1 MALGVNI
8 VSEFDAKGIRKALTE
23 FKKLEGAGAKSTYA
37 LRTLDSAIGKGIGS
51 VAKYG
56 GIAAAALGG
65 VGAYLV
71 KGAEYAKQADDRL
84 VSVAN
89 SMKLFGDNA
98 DVVAQRL
105 QRLGDAQEYE
115 LGVTAETIK
124 LTQAKLLTFAN
135 IGKTANEVGGAFDRA
150 TVAAIDLA
158 AAGFGAAETNAVQLG
173 KALQD
178 PIKGITALARSGVTF
193 TDSEKA
199 KIKALVESNKML
211 EAQDTLLK
219 AIETQVGGTA
229 KATTTDT
236 FRIQAA
242 FGHVRDEIGT
252 LLLPTVERFAD
263 FMVKKVVPFASEAGR
278 VFGEQG
284 FGAGVGFLVGKIDDF
299 IQKGGKVVN
308 IITAVGA
315 ALVTLKL
322 ITIAATISQ
331 NLFNVALL
339 SNPIGIAVAAIIAF
353 AVAVAAA
360 YIRFEGFRKVVNF
373 VINAIIGYFE
383 MMVNNWI
390 KAINFVIK
398 GINLFGGVLRAVGIN
413 MPKLGEIGEVTF
425 GRIANAAAKTVTKV
439 KDVTKAIMD
448 AKNEERRLESAGKGG
463 GAGGGDDDEDSF
475 GGGVT
480 KVVKTAKE
488 KMKEYIDALKGVR
501 DAERSLVGS
510 GKDIVKAR
518 EDLTKATQRVAE
530 AQAKF
535 NQVTR
540 GYGADSKEAVA
551 AMRQVQDATKRLR
564 DANLGQQ
571 DAVRGLA
578 AAEKKLADLR
588 ALRADPADIA
598 SAERKVERSKYST
611 EEAVFRVGEAEAE
624 LAKVRLDPE
633 SNAVDIRRA
642 EIALA
647 EAKFGVTDSTIA
659 QRDAEDDLRKLRELA
674 ASPEELAEAEREL
687 EKAKYAVQ
695 DATDAVRDATLE
707 QSVAQAFYT
716 QVVEGAKEGSEAYQE
731 ALKNLL
737 DAQQD
742 ERDASEKVTDQ
753 LWREWEATNALREAK
768 EKLAA
773 VGSEVGGSIVTRASA
788 AFAASVPA
796 ALNGVGGVAT
806 APLPTLPG
814 AVTVTNN
821 ITAGMGADSR
831 EIAQVIVDSLRD
843 YERSN
848 GYIPVTAQYAI
859 AL

>member
-1 MALGVNI
+1 MALGVNV

-37 LRTLDSAIGKGIGS
+37 LRTLDSAVGKGIGNM
-51 VAKYG
+51 ARYG

-84 VSVAN
+84 VAVAN

-98 DVVAQRL
+98 DIVAQRL
-105 QRLGDAQEYE
+105 QKLADAQEYE

-124 LTQAKLLTFAN
+124 MTQAKLLTFAN
-135 IGKTANEVGGAFDRA
+135 IAKTANEVGGAFDRA
-150 TVAAIDLA
+150 TVAAVDLA
-158 AAGFGAAETNAVQLG
+158 AAGFGAAEQNAVQLG

-199 KIKALVESNKML
+199 KIKALVESNQML
-211 EAQDTLLK
+211 KAQDTLLK

-229 KATTTDT
+229 AATTTDT

-252 LLLPTVERFAD
+252 LLLPVVERFAN
-263 FMVKKVVPFASEAGR
+263 FMVQKVVPFATEAGR

-284 FGAGVGFLVGKIDDF
+284 FGGGIAFLAGKLDDV
-299 IQKGGKVVN
+299 IQRGGKVVN
-308 IITAVGA
+308 FIIALTAAFA
-315 ALVTLKL
+315 AFRL
-322 ITIAATISQ
+322 IAIAAAISQ
-331 NLFNVALL
+331 NLFNVALF

-353 AVAVAAA
+353 GVAVAAA
-360 YIRFEGFRKVVNF
+360 YVRFEGFRKVVNT
-373 VINAIIGYFE
+373 VINAIIAALE
-383 MMVNNWI
+383 MFVNTFIRSINAVI
-390 KAINFVIK
+390 KVINFV
-398 GINLFGGVLRAVGIN
+398 GGAFRAVGID
-413 MPKLGEIGEVTF
+413 MPKLGEIGEVAF
-425 GRIANAAAKTVTKV
+425 GRISNAAAKTVKKV
-439 KDVTKAIMD
+439 NDVAQAIQD
-448 AKNEERRLESAGKGG
+448 AKNTERRLESAGTGG
-463 GAGGGDDDEDSF
+463 GAGGGGEEEGF
-475 GGGVT
+475 GGGVAKT
-480 KVVKTAKE
+480 VKTAKQ
-488 KMKEYIDALKGVR
+488 KMKEYTDALKGVF

-510 GKDIVKAR
+510 GKEIAKAR
-518 EDLTKATQRVAE
+518 EDLTKATQRVTD
-530 AQAKF
+530 AQTKF

-540 GYGADSKEAVA
+540 GYGADSKEAID
-551 AMRQVQDATKRLR
+551 AMRRVTDAAKRIR
-564 DANLGQQ
+564 DANLSQQ
-571 DAVRGLA
+571 DSVRSLA

-588 ALRADPADIA
+588 NLAADPADVA
-598 SAERKVERSKYST
+598 GAERKVERSKYAS
-611 EEAVFRVGEAEAE
+611 EEAVFRVAEAEAE

-642 EIALA
+642 EISLA
-647 EAKFGVTDSTIA
+647 EAKLSVTDSTIA

-687 EKAKYAVQ
+687 ERAKYAVQ

-707 QSVAQAFYT
+707 QTVAQAYYLEI
-716 QVVEGAKEGSEAYQE
+716 VEGAKEGSEAYQE
-731 ALKNLL
+731 ALKDLR
-737 DAQQD
+737 DAQD
-742 ERDASEKVTDQ
+742 AERDASEKVTDQ

-768 EKLAA
+768 EKLAE
-773 VGSEVGGSIVTRASA
+773 VGSDVGGRIVSRATG
-788 AFAASVPA
+788 AFARSLPA
-796 ALNGVGGVAT
+796 AIT
-806 APLPTLPG
+806 SPQAPLPTVPDFFG
-814 AVTVTNN
+814 GVTIQNTIN
-821 ITAGMGADSR
+821 AGMGADSR

-859 AL
+859 AI